1 MKKKIKAK
9 LKDITSQ
16 VEPVPNTK
24 AIDDATTYSFQYNLK
39 IVGVPQK
46 NERETAEET
55 TMLCL
60 KIFSKIGLNVSEND
74 IDIAHRV
81 PARSQYGRRRHSSVE
96 DYNSVEV
103 KTAG

>member
-60 KIFSKIGLNVSEND
+60 KIFSKIGVNVSEND
-74 IDIAHRV
+74 IDIAHITHNMAAEGIV
-81 PARSQYGRRRHSSVE
+81 LL
-96 DYNSVEV
+96 
-103 KTAG
+103 KTIILLK